1 MGKIASKCCKPC
13 EANNELGN
21 ANLDQTRMIVD
32 NTNNADLNFNK
43 GLSFS
48 VDEKLFNSKAKAK
61 LQEEMNSFIEKH
73 NRNLLILIFLNQ
85 IRKILMHLKVSSL
98 TKF

>member
-32 NTNNADLNFNK
+32 NNNNADSNFNK

-48 VDEKLFNSKAKAK
+48 GDEKLFNSKAKANF
-61 LQEEMNSFIEKH
+61 QEEMSIFIEKH
-73 NRNLLILIFLNQ
+73 NCNFSTSN
-85 IRKILMHLKVSSL
+85 
-98 TKF
+98 FF